1 MKKLLLL
8 AGAAAFIATP
18 ALADLPAE
26 LSVGQTHAGMAATQ
40 ADINMV
46 HVHLQHALNCLV
58 GPTGAGF
65 DAAHGNPCAKA
76 FGNGAIADAADAGQ
90 KSKLEAAAASARS
103 GIASTDLATAQK
115 DAQATADGIG
125 SAKQ

>member
-8 AGAAAFIATP
+8 TGAAAFVATP
-18 ALADLPAE
+18 ALADLSAE

-40 ADINMV
+40 ADIAMV

-65 DAAHGNPCAKA
+65 DAGHGNPCAKA
-76 FGNGAIADAADAGQ
+76 FGGGAIADAASPAQ
-90 KSKLEAAAASARS
+90 KAKLEAAAASAKD
-103 GIASTDLATAQK
+103 GIASADLAAAQK

-125 SAKQ
+125 AAK

>member
-76 FGNGAIADAADAGQ
+76 FGNGAIADAADAGAGE
-90 KSKLEAAAASARS
+90 SKLEAAAASAKS

-115 DAQATADGIG
+115 DAQATADAIG
-125 SAKQ
+125 SAK

>member
-1 MKKLLLL
+1 MKKLMLL

-18 ALADLPAE
+18 ALADLSAE

-40 ADINMV
+40 ADVNMV

-65 DAAHGNPCAKA
+65 DAGKGNPCAKA
-76 FGNGAIADAADAGQ
+76 FGNGAIADASTPDQ
-90 KSKLEAAAASARS
+90 KTKLEAAAATAKT
-103 GIASTDLATAQK
+103 GIASADLATAQK
-115 DAQATADGIG
+115 NAQWTADSIG
-125 SAKQ
+125 SAN